1 MTGRSVPPQA
11 PAVTRDHSDP
21 RSGTRAEPGES
32 ALRRP
37 SSAYL
42 RSPVFWAMVISAPIL
57 WGLAILLT
65 ARIFHAA
72 IS

>member
-11 PAVTRDHSDP
+11 PAVTRDSDRRP
-21 RSGTRAEPGES
+21 GTRAEPGES
-32 ALRRP
+32 AVRRP